1 MARLFVVVVAYSFL
15 LGSCTQKMV
24 CPAYQSAY
32 IYDKN
37 ELRKKF
43 SYFNEDSTPKILTA
57 SKNKYLVAEP
67 ISYKRKVTQ
76 MKTVQAHPVNPVVP
90 DSLLMDAEISKEDL
104 EKAARSVID
113 STYIVDTRP
122 ADSVAGPPEVY
133 VISKDRE
140 VRVLKYNFHDSLKY
154 DPATGRYTPEKPRY
168 YIKNVGFN
176 TEQDNYMW
184 YLREVLVLP
193 DVRLSKEQAE
203 AAGMAEAKGKKE
215 KKGIAGFFGSLFGK
229 KKKKTVEEPQPQ
241 KVISEED
248 EYNLDFADL
257 DNPRPDSARQAN
269 AQTTQTPKKKK
280 GLFSKSAKKKP
291 GKPKSEPVPPAK
303 KEDEGDGF

>member
-1 MARLFVVVVAYSFL
+1 MARFFVVVVALSMLF
-15 LGSCTQKMV
+15 GSCTQKMV

-67 ISYKRKVTQ
+67 ITYKRKLNQ
-76 MKTVQAHPVNPVVP
+76 IKTVPAKPVKPVVP
-90 DSLLMDAEISKEDL
+90 DSLTMDGEVSKEDL

-113 STYIVDTRP
+113 STFIVDTKP
-122 ADSVAGPPEVY
+122 ADSVSTGPEVY

-140 VRVLKYNFHDSLKY
+140 VRVLKYNYPDSLKF
-154 DPATGRYTPEKPRY
+154 DPVTGRYIPEKPKY

-193 DVRLSKEQAE
+193 DVRLAQQQAE
-203 AAGMAEAKGKKE
+203 ETQKSSAKAKKE
-215 KKGIAGFFGSLFGK
+215 KKGIAGFFSNLFGK
-229 KKKKTVEEPQPQ
+229 KKKKQATDSIPPA

-248 EYNLDFADL
+248 QYNLDFNDL
-257 DNPRPDSARQAN
+257 DNPRPDSAQRTDVN
-269 AQTTQTPKKKK
+269 VAQPAKKKK
-280 GLFSKSAKKKP
+280 GLFSKLKKDKP
-291 GKPKSEPVPPAK
+291 AKSEQKSPAK

>member
-1 MARLFVVVVAYSFL
+1 MARFFVVVIAVSVLF
-15 LGSCTQKMV
+15 GSCTQKLV

-57 SKNKYLVAEP
+57 SKNKYLIADPITYKKKERQIKTIPARPVA
-67 ISYKRKVTQ
+67 
-76 MKTVQAHPVNPVVP
+76 PVLP
-90 DSLLMDAEISKEDL
+90 DSLAMDSEVSKADL
-104 EKAARSVID
+104 ERAAQSVID
-113 STYIVDTRP
+113 STYIVDSKP
-122 ADSVAGPPEVY
+122 VDSISELPEVY

-140 VRVLKYNFHDSLKY
+140 VRVLKYNFPDSLKY
-154 DPATGRYTPEKPRY
+154 DPATGRHLPEKPKY

-193 DVRLSKEQAE
+193 DVRLAKEQAE
-203 AAGMAEAKGKKE
+203 ESGKSASAEKKQ
-215 KKGIAGFFGSLFGK
+215 KKGIRAFFSNLFGK
-229 KKKKTVEEPQPQ
+229 KKKKVPSDSIPAQ

-248 EYNLDFADL
+248 EYNLDFNDL
-257 DNPRPDSARQAN
+257 DKPRPDSAALTAPQPQPAK
-269 AQTTQTPKKKK
+269 QKK
-280 GLFSKSAKKKP
+280 GLLSLFKKDKP
-291 GKPKSEPVPPAK
+291 VKKGEQQKPPAK

>member
-1 MARLFVVVVAYSFL
+1 MARVFIVVVALSML

-67 ISYKRKVTQ
+67 ITYKKKLNQ
-76 MKTVQAHPVNPVVP
+76 IKTVPAKPVKPVVP
-90 DSLLMDAEISKEDL
+90 DSLTMDAEVSKEDL

-113 STYIVDTRP
+113 STFIVDTEP
-122 ADSVAGPPEVY
+122 ADSAPAQPEFY

-140 VRVLKYNFHDSLKY
+140 VRVLKYNFPDSLKY
-154 DPATGRYTPEKPRY
+154 DPVAGRYVSEKPKY

-193 DVRLSKEQAE
+193 DVRLAQEQSAE
-203 AAGMAEAKGKKE
+203 AQKTTGKAKKE
-215 KKGIAGFFGSLFGK
+215 KKGIAGFFSNLFGK
-229 KKKKTVEEPQPQ
+229 KKKKTTTEDVQPA

-248 EYNLDFADL
+248 QYNLDFKDL
-257 DNPRPDSARQAN
+257 DNPPPDSVQQGEVSSAAP
-269 AQTTQTPKKKK
+269 AKKKK
-280 GLFSKSAKKKP
+280 GLFGKREKPAKTKAEQK
-291 GKPKSEPVPPAK
+291 PPAK

>member
-1 MARLFVVVVAYSFL
+1 MARFFVVVVALSML

-67 ISYKRKVTQ
+67 ISYKKKLNQ
-76 MKTVQAHPVNPVVP
+76 IKTVPAKPVKPVVP
-90 DSLLMDAEISKEDL
+90 DSLTMDAEISKDDL

-113 STYIVDTRP
+113 STFIVDTQA
-122 ADSVAGPPEVY
+122 ADSVSAEPEVY

-140 VRVLKYNFHDSLKY
+140 VRVLKYNFPDSLKY
-154 DPATGRYTPEKPRY
+154 DPVAGKYIPEKPNY
-168 YIKNVGFN
+168 YIKNIGFN

-193 DVRLSKEQAE
+193 DVRLAQEQVAE
-203 AAGMAEAKGKKE
+203 TQKAAGKTTKE
-215 KKGIAGFFGSLFGK
+215 KKGIAGFFSNLFGK
-229 KKKKTVEEPQPQ
+229 KKKKAATEEVQPA
-241 KVISEED
+241 KAVSEED
-248 EYNLDFADL
+248 QYNLDFTDL
-257 DNPRPDSARQAN
+257 DNPRPDSVQQADVN
-269 AQTTQTPKKKK
+269 TTAPVKKKK
-280 GLFSKSAKKKP
+280 GLFSKKEKPPKAKTEQK
-291 GKPKSEPVPPAK
+291 PPAK
-303 KEDEGDGF
+303 KEEEGDGF

>member
-1 MARLFVVVVAYSFL
+1 MARVFIVVVALSML

-67 ISYKRKVTQ
+67 ITYKKKLNQ
-76 MKTVQAHPVNPVVP
+76 IKTVPAKPVKPLVP
-90 DSLLMDAEISKEDL
+90 DSLTMDAEVSKEDL

-113 STYIVDTRP
+113 STFIVDTEP
-122 ADSVAGPPEVY
+122 ADSAPAQPEFY

-140 VRVLKYNFHDSLKY
+140 VRVLKYNFPDSLKY
-154 DPATGRYTPEKPRY
+154 DPVAGRYVSEKPKY

-193 DVRLSKEQAE
+193 DVRLAKEQSAE
-203 AAGMAEAKGKKE
+203 AQKTTGKAKKE
-215 KKGIAGFFGSLFGK
+215 KKGIAGFFSNLFGK
-229 KKKKTVEEPQPQ
+229 KKKKTTTEDVQPA

-248 EYNLDFADL
+248 QYNLDFKDL
-257 DNPRPDSARQAN
+257 DNPPPDSVQQGEVSSAAP
-269 AQTTQTPKKKK
+269 AKKKK
-280 GLFSKSAKKKP
+280 GLFGKREKPAKTKGEQK
-291 GKPKSEPVPPAK
+291 PPAK

>member
-1 MARLFVVVVAYSFL
+1 MARLFVVVVALSFL
-15 LGSCTQKMV
+15 FGACTQKMV

-67 ISYKRKVTQ
+67 ISYKRKLNQ
-76 MKTVQAHPVNPVVP
+76 IKTVPARPVQPVVP
-90 DSLLMDAEISKEDL
+90 DSLRMDDDIAKEDL

-113 STYIVDTRP
+113 STFIADTQP
-122 ADSVAGPPEVY
+122 ADTSSAAPEVY

-140 VRVLKYNFHDSLKY
+140 VRVLKYNFPDSLKY
-154 DPATGRYTPEKPRY
+154 DPATGRYVPEKPKY

-193 DVRLSKEQAE
+193 DVRIAREQAE
-203 AAGMAEAKGKKE
+203 ESEKTAAKTKKE
-215 KKGIAGFFGSLFGK
+215 KKGISGFFSKLFGK
-229 KKKKTVEEPQPQ
+229 KKRKGDEELPPA
-241 KVISEED
+241 KVVSEED
-248 EYNLDFADL
+248 EYQLDFNDL
-257 DNPRPDSARQAN
+257 DNPRPDSARQVDAET
-269 AQTTQTPKKKK
+269 AQPVKKKK
-280 GLFSKSAKKKP
+280 GLFSKTKKEK
-291 GKPKSEPVPPAK
+291 PAK
-303 KEDEGDGF
+303 IKTEQKPPVKKEEEGDGF